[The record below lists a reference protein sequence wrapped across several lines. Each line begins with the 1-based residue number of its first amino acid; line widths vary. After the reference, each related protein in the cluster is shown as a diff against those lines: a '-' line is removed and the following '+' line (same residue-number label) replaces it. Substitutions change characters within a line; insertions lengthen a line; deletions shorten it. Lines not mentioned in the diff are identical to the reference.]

1 MSLRARLIAGMVVV
15 VVALAAAGWITV
27 ASTRGHLVE
36 QVDEQL
42 RGLGGFG
49 RFGIAVPSWA
59 GDRPDGGVPPDFA
72 DLLDGDIRDGD
83 IQDGDIQDGDIDAVE
98 SRDRPPSPVWIGVLS
113 DDGTVTTL
121 SSPTFGDDQPAPDT
135 TEVAGLL
142 EDVEDPDGTLLTV
155 DSDPAGVRYR
165 LRVLTSPN
173 DDAVR
178 LVALPLDDVDAAAR
192 RLAVVVAAVTTGAG
206 LVLVFVIGAVVRL
219 GVTPLRRMTRAATV
233 IADGDLS
240 HRVTHGDSH
249 TEADQLGAALN
260 RMMGTIEE
268 AFDAKDAT
276 EQRLRRFVADASHEL
291 RTPTS
296 TIRGYAELYRLGGL
310 ADRAA
315 MDDAMQATEQEA
327 ARLGRLVEDLLLLA
341 RTDRGRPLD
350 ATPVDL
356 SAVAADAVRNVG
368 VAHGTHTVEL
378 DVVEGA
384 VVTGDPDRLRQ
395 VIGNLVDNA
404 VQHTP
409 DGTTVRVGTTV
420 DDGHVEVR
428 VSDNGPGIPS
438 HVGAQVFARFWRA
451 DESRTRASGGSGLG
465 LSIVQSIV
473 EAHGGDVALFPTPGG
488 GATFLVRLRQ
498 ASAVARAHHDRAP
511 VLGHPTG

>member
-49 RFGIAVPSWA
+49 RFGLAVPSWA
-59 GDRPDGGVPPDFA
+59 GDRPAGGVPPDFA
-72 DLLDGDIRDGD
+72 DLLDGD

-98 SRDRPPSPVWIGVLS
+98 SRDRPPSPVWIGVQS

-135 TEVAGLL
+135 TEVAALL
-142 EDVEDPDGTLLTV
+142 EDVEDPDGTMLTV
-155 DSDPAGVRYR
+155 DSDPGGVRYR
-165 LRVLTSPN
+165 VRVLTSPN

-178 LVALPLDDVDAAAR
+178 LVALPLDDVDAASL

-219 GVTPLRRMTRAATV
+219 GVTPLRRMTLAATV

-268 AFDAKDAT
+268 AFDAKDTT

-356 SAVAADAVRNVG
+356 SAVAADAVRNVR
-368 VAHGTHTVEL
+368 VAHGTHRVEL

-420 DDGHVEVR
+420 DDGIVEVR

-473 EAHGGDVALFPTPGG
+473 EAHGGDVALSSTPGG
-488 GATFLVRLRQ
+488 GATFVVRLRQ
-498 ASAVARAHHDRAP
+498 ASAVARAHRDRGP
-511 VLGHPTG
+511 VLGLPTG